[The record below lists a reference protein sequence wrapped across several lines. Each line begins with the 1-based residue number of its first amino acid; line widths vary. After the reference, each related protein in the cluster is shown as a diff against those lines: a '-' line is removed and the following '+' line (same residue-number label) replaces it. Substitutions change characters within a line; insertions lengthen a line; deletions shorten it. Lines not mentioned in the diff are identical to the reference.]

1 MASFLAVD
9 YAAEGGGAVVFPEW
23 TVDPLSISESSLEM
37 TSLCVFFPTS
47 FLHFRSWSP
56 NLSDQMFQSRLLVRN
71 LCPIPPLFL

>member
-9 YAAEGGGAVVFPEW
+9 YAVEGGGAVVFPEW

-37 TSLCVFFPTS
+37 TSLCVFSPTS

-56 NLSDQMFQSRLLVRN
+56 NLSDQMFRSRLLVRN
-71 LCPIPPLFL
+71 SCLIPPLFL